1 MSTRGEF
8 YASVV
13 RECIPDR
20 DSSILVV
27 AAGDRDKEA
36 LQGFGNVVFSN
47 IDGRRET
54 SLEDAES
61 LSFRDASFDYV
72 VIHAALHHCH
82 SPHRALLEM
91 YRVAKLGVLA
101 IEARDSVLMRLL
113 ERFGLTDTYEHRGV
127 YFKGGTRGGVRNS
140 ALPNFIYRWTERE
153 VEKTVNTFAP
163 QTRNRFRYFYG
174 HNSPAQLLYP
184 GNQLKKAA
192 LRLAYQAYRLFAWI
206 FPRQQN
212 LFGFLITKETINP
225 WVSLTGGEYR
235 LDMDW
240 GKRHFDSSTRS
251 LPSKAERRS

>member
-1 MSTRGEF
+1 MSTREDF
-8 YASVV
+8 YASVL

-20 DSSILVV
+20 DASILVV

-36 LQGFGNVVFSN
+36 LQAFSNVVFSN
-47 IDGRRET
+47 LDGTSET
-54 SLEDAES
+54 SVEDAES
-61 LSFRDASFDYV
+61 LSFGDASFDYA
-72 VIHAALHHCH
+72 VIHEALHHCR

-91 YRVAKLGVLA
+91 YRVARLGVLA
-101 IEARDSVLMRLL
+101 IEARDSALMRLL

-127 YFKGGTRGGVRNS
+127 YFNGGTFGGVRNS

-163 QTRNRFRYFYG
+163 QTRNTFRYFYG
-174 HNSPAQLLYP
+174 HSSPALLLFP
-184 GNQLKKAA
+184 GGQLKRAV

-212 LFGFLITKETINP
+212 LLGFLITKGTMHP
-225 WVSLTGGEYR
+225 WVSFTRGEYR

-240 GKRHFDSSTRS
+240 GKRHFGSRAGG
-251 LPSKAERRS
+251 LLSKVERRS